1 MARFQLTSACV
12 VHVIRDSAE
21 VERFGN
27 SDKIVAISG
36 DDHVAKE
43 VMNQLT
49 DLSSTI
55 WYSSALSCMPKES
68 CMRREL
74 PKRTGKSRTAD
85 PAGSATCA
93 VY

>member
-1 MARFQLTSACV
+1 M
-12 VHVIRDSAE
+12 VIRDSAE

-85 PAGSATCA
+85 PAGSSTCA